1 MDMEDLY
8 LITDKAGFTPEMS
21 RLISMMNYAR
31 YTTMKTVEGLSQAQ
45 LDYVMDPHSN
55 SIGALL
61 YHMAAVEYAY
71 QAFTFENREL
81 SEQELLTWGAALEL
95 GEKGQQMIHGHDLNF
110 YLTLLDEV
118 RQRTLDG
125 FKSRNDEWL
134 HEAAPFW
141 HGKPANN
148 YFKWFHVFEDEIN
161 HRGQMRFIKKR
172 LPQNL

>member
-1 MDMEDLY
+1 MDMEKLF
-8 LITDKAGFTPEMS
+8 LITDIDGFTPEIS
-21 RLISMMNYAR
+21 RLVSMMNYAR
-31 YTTMKTVEGLSQAQ
+31 YTTMNTVEGLSQAQ

-61 YHMAAVEYAY
+61 YHMAAVEFAY
-71 QAFTFENREL
+71 QAFTFEHREL
-81 SEQELLTWGAALEL
+81 TEQELLTWGAALEL
-95 GEKGQQMIHGHDLNF
+95 GEKGQQIKGHDLDF
-110 YLTLLDEV
+110 YVSMLDEV

-134 HEAAPFW
+134 QEETPFW
-141 HGKPANN
+141 HGQPANN

-161 HRGQMRFIKKR
+161 HRGQMRIIKKR